1 MDRAM
6 TQFLGTHV
14 GKLDRKDRVSVPAPF
29 RAALERTGAGELVLR
44 RSHTLPCVEAW
55 PRPTFEA
62 YASHV
67 LGQVQPF
74 TPEYDDVAAVLF
86 EDAHHAAPDAEGR
99 LVLRADLIA
108 HAGLSVEGG
117 VKFVAR
123 GNSFQIWDPE
133 AADRQKQEA
142 GQRVNQRGLLA
153 AGGGGGAARG
163 VPTAAP
169 QAPLNTTPGGVA

>member
-14 GKLDRKDRVSVPAPF
+14 NKLDRKDRVSVPAPF
-29 RAALERTGAGELVLR
+29 RSALERIGAGELVLR
-44 RSHTLPCVEAW
+44 RSHTLPCIEAW
-55 PRPTFEA
+55 PRSTFED
-62 YASHV
+62 YANHV

-74 TPEYDDVAAVLF
+74 TPEHDDVAAVLF
-86 EDAHHAAPDAEGR
+86 EDAHHATPDAEGR

-108 HAGLSVEGG
+108 HAGLTVEGG

-123 GNSFQIWDPE
+123 GKSFQIWDPG
-133 AADRQKQEA
+133 AAERQKQEA

-153 AGGGGGAARG
+153 TAGAGR
-163 VPTAAP
+163 TAPASGP
-169 QAPLNTTPGGVA
+169 QSPLNTTPGDVA